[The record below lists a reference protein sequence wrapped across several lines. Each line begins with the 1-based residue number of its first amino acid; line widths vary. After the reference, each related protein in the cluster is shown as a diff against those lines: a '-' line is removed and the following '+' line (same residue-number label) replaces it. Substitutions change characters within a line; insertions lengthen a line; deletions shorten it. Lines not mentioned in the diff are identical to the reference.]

1 MARHRTVIATAVDT
15 VYRTTLFLERSKGY
29 PLSLA
34 ITNWNAHTLIAIPA
48 FAALEVSI
56 PRWKF
61 LSIALRTLSAFSH
74 GNIFSSLEHLVIYST
89 RTTSNVNL
97 DLFEAKKVP
106 SLRVLETRSSI
117 PWRVFHQVSLPW
129 SQLTTFR
136 DFSAFDQDG
145 LDFLQQSTNLTD
157 LGVTLGEACRSF
169 GGAVVRLP
177 NVFRF
182 EITED
187 AGAAPRSLEEVFKT
201 LELPSLSELSLSFS
215 FKDGVNF
222 FPDLFVGGCKRL
234 VKLHINLGLALNAD
248 NSSNLLRFLSC
259 TPCVQDLC
267 LDDRLSVEFI
277 VGLTL
282 TPVSKRLPHLHIL
295 DFGAC
300 YRTVD
305 LIDDT
310 PVIYDMIESRY
321 LQLEEG
327 VKAEDTQFGSMVDVT
342 MSSSSSISRVER
354 PSSCMERVRV
364 PRWLFFKEDQRWK
377 DICGAIKVE
386 CGIVMKDAK

>member
-1 MARHRTVIATAVDT
+1 MLHVWRDIALSLPQLWTYVRFDFAEYSKYSIRQT

-106 SLRVLETRSSI
+106 SLRVLETRSSVR
-117 PWRVFHQVSLPW
+117 WRVFHQVSLPW

-157 LGVTLGEACRSF
+157 LGVTLREACRSF

-177 NVFRF
+177 NVF
-182 EITED
+182 
-187 AGAAPRSLEEVFKT
+187 
-201 LELPSLSELSLSFS
+201 
-215 FKDGVNF
+215 
-222 FPDLFVGGCKRL
+222 
-234 VKLHINLGLALNAD
+234 
-248 NSSNLLRFLSC
+248 
-259 TPCVQDLC
+259 
-267 LDDRLSVEFI
+267 
-277 VGLTL
+277 
-282 TPVSKRLPHLHIL
+282 
-295 DFGAC
+295 
-300 YRTVD
+300 
-305 LIDDT
+305 
-310 PVIYDMIESRY
+310 
-321 LQLEEG
+321 
-327 VKAEDTQFGSMVDVT
+327 
-342 MSSSSSISRVER
+342 
-354 PSSCMERVRV
+354 
-364 PRWLFFKEDQRWK
+364 
-377 DICGAIKVE
+377 
-386 CGIVMKDAK
+386 